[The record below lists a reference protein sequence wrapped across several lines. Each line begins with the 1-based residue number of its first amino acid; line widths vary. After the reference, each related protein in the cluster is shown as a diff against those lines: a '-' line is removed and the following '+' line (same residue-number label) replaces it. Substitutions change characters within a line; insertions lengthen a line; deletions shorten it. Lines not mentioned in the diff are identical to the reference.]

1 MKGAKGIVVFGAT
14 STIAT
19 EILKLYTAHKYA
31 MFLVGRDESKL
42 EALGKLMSDLGA
54 PSVQTYSM
62 DFSNFENVE
71 GVVEGIFESLSRVDV
86 VLIAHGTL
94 PDNRIAAGN
103 AVESWHEIKVNVI
116 STISILNEVAN
127 RIERKGEGT
136 IAVITSVAGDRLRA
150 SNYFYGSMKKMIS
163 VYLDSLRMRF
173 RNSAINVVNLK
184 LGPEDTP
191 MTQRF
196 EKGMFWSKPE
206 DVAGAI
212 FKSINYGSG
221 EKYIP
226 RYWKWIMIFI
236 KLIPNPIF
244 KRLRI

>member
-1 MKGAKGIVVFGAT
+1 MKGTKGIAVFGAT

-19 EILKLYTAHKYA
+19 EISKLYATHRYE

-42 EALGKLMSDLGA
+42 EASGKLMSDLGA
-54 PSVQTYSM
+54 PSVRTYSM
-62 DFSNFENVE
+62 DFSNFENV
-71 GVVEGIFESLSRVDV
+71 GGLVEGIFESLSRVDV
-86 VLIAHGTL
+86 ILIAYGTL
-94 PDNRIAAGN
+94 PDNRLAEDN
-103 AVESWHEIKVNVI
+103 AVGSWHEIKVNVI
-116 STISILNEVAN
+116 STIAILNEVAN
-127 RIERKGEGT
+127 RMERKNEGT
-136 IAVITSVAGDRLRA
+136 IAVITSVAGDRLRV

-173 RNSAINVVNLK
+173 RNSAISVVNLK
-184 LGPEDTP
+184 LGPVDTP

-196 EKGMFWSKPE
+196 EKGIFWSKPE
-206 DVAGAI
+206 DVAAAI

-226 RYWKWIMIFI
+226 RYWKWIMILI

>member
-1 MKGAKGIVVFGAT
+1 MKGNKGIVVFGAT

-19 EILKLYTAHKYA
+19 EITKLYATHNYE

-42 EALGKLMSDLGA
+42 ETLDKLMSDLGA
-54 PSVQTYSM
+54 PSVQTCSM
-62 DFSNFENVE
+62 DFANFENAAS
-71 GVVEGIFESLSRVDV
+71 VVEVGFESLSRVEV
-86 VLIAHGTL
+86 VLVAHGTL

-103 AVESWHEIKVNVI
+103 AAESWHEIKVNVV
-116 STISILNEVAN
+116 STIAILNEVAN
-127 RIERKGEGT
+127 RMEREGGGT

-150 SNYFYGSMKKMIS
+150 SNYFYGSIKKMIS

-173 RNSAINVVNLK
+173 RNSAISVVNLK
-184 LGPEDTP
+184 LGPVDTP

-226 RYWKWIMIFI
+226 RYWKWIMILI

>member
-19 EILKLYTAHKYA
+19 EILKLYAAHKYD

-42 EALGKLMSDLGA
+42 EASGKLMSDLGA
-54 PSVQTYSM
+54 PSVQTYPM
-62 DFSNFENVE
+62 DFSNFENAG
-71 GVVEGIFESLSRVDV
+71 GV
-86 VLIAHGTL
+86 
-94 PDNRIAAGN
+94 AGN
-103 AVESWHEIKVNVI
+103 AVESWHDIKVNVI
-116 STISILNEVAN
+116 STIAILNEVAN

-184 LGPEDTP
+184 LGPVDTP

-226 RYWKWIMIFI
+226 RYWKWIMILI